1 MHRGR
6 QYDRKAMS
14 TEEGRAKL
22 CDICE
27 AIPLQPWGLDAD
39 THYHN
44 VQEFIVSRL
53 AEAFPPGRRKRV
65 ESVIFDATW
74 VIKDHRLWLRRQT
87 AAQRR
92 RVKQQELLASFRAWQ
107 KHRDI
112 TVSRC
117 VVMAWTCAEACQAAS
132 FVQQLRR
139 SRMELRRA
147 IRKDHRDFVE
157 RLARETAESS
167 AKEVLCRMRPLL
179 RCAGKK
185 RGGNRA
191 LPATQLEDGTLA
203 MDEVQAL
210 DRWVRHFASI
220 EGGERVSPAV
230 LVCDRQARLQCAREP
245 VEIHLGEVP
254 TRICL
259 ERACHNVACG
269 KAMGPDAVPG
279 ELMRHASRSIS
290 KPIYQL
296 MLKLALR
303 GDEPTIFKG
312 GIVYAAWKGRGAQ
325 AVCANHRGLLVSSV
339 VGKTIHA
346 AIRRKLIPVL
356 DYMAS
361 PLQVGGLPRF
371 PVAYAAHAARL
382 FQSAFRQSNYFIL
395 FLDLKE
401 AFYRLARPL
410 LTSEQPSDESFARLF
425 AALQLPQPVFAAFR
439 HAVCSEPALKTSGAT
454 EWVQMVISEM
464 LQQTRFSLPGQGD
477 VVRTCLGSRPGDG
490 LADILFSLVFADVLV
505 TVRSELQG
513 VESLCILWDESM
525 RGSVQETATAS
536 AQPDIGFLDVSWMDD
551 LAILGACS
559 TAKEAPEVLATTA
572 GILIDT
578 CLSRGMFPNLDRNKT
593 EVIVGLRGK
602 GAHAVRKALLSDT
615 EPRLLTTSR
624 CWPEQRIRVV
634 ASYKH
639 LGGILHHQGRL
650 EAEAKTRA
658 GLAWAAFNKHKRT
671 VFCQHHVRLQD
682 KVVIFQ
688 SLVLSVL
695 FYGCGTWGELELK
708 ARARLNRAYLSM
720 GRVLLRRHFDGDVS
734 RLSDARVLAHL
745 GLPDFQVWVHFYRLS
760 YVTSFVSLDVKEMWA
775 LAHTECKWLCAVRQ
789 SLEWLWEQVDRGRRA
804 TTRDSAWAT
813 WKRDICQ
820 APKKW
825 KRLLRFARESAT
837 RVGLIEEG
845 WQQCRG
851 TLVQG
856 LLGMGAHAEALQDR
870 KSCGPQAC
878 AVCQKLFPSKQAWS
892 VHAFKVHGR
901 VKQSRLLVDGCCCP
915 ICLKVFPTNIRLC
928 NHVGHSRPCRKE
940 LLRQGFSCLP
950 QPGVG
955 NSRAEIG
962 DLFLGVSRQGFG
974 PLPSG
979 NRQHAVVVPWL
990 QSSETW
996 QCLVRT
1002 LDMQLEADGLAQVLN
1017 SYRLALCVQCLDW
1030 GEIEEITSA
1039 WRHFV
1044 SVELSE
1050 AASIHSA
1057 AIHHAAAT
1065 WLAEH
1070 VTPEW
1075 LCPEP
1080 QAGGALLATFRQSVE
1095 CLALLDLADVSVDQ
1109 PTAPALAGGCMV
1121 CDEATLRV
1129 VGGHFRPGWVALLN
1143 VIEDTR
1149 DWCAVFEDQ
1158 VRLRSNCLHL
1168 LCLVGLQLEV
1178 MVPAGPLKASTYRV
1192 HRLRS
1197 TVVQDAITTFFRLWR
1212 CAFAVI
1218 AVLPQ
1223 VDPAVCAVIRR
1234 LPGVSCWDR
1243 GTYIIAHNGPPDR
1256 VPVCVFHLFA
1266 N

>member
-1 MHRGR
+1 MVGDFNTRFSFSVPGRIGEYVWDSNYGVPEGLLNVLHEQDLWVPATFPGIHTGPHETWAAPGQSACARLDYVSVPASWVAEPGSARVRHDVDPGHRSVDHFAVSVAIWVRPLSRDKSMHRGR

-27 AIPLQPWGLDAD
+27 AIPLQPWELDAD

-65 ESVIFDATW
+65 ESVISDATW

-139 SRMELRRA
+139 SRMELRQA
-147 IRKDHRDFVE
+147 IRKDRRDFVE

-179 RCAGKK
+179 RCAGRK

-203 MDEVQAL
+203 VDEVQAL
-210 DRWVRHFASI
+210 DRWVHHFASI

-230 LVCDRQARLQCAREP
+230 LVGDRQARLKCAREP

-290 KPIYQL
+290 KPMYQL

-356 DYMAS
+356 GNMAS

-382 FQSAFRQSNYFIL
+382 FQSAFRQSNFFIL

-464 LQQTRFSLPGQGD
+464 LQQTWFSLPGQGD

-505 TVRSELQG
+505 
-513 VESLCILWDESM
+513 
-525 RGSVQETATAS
+525 RGAVQETATAS

-551 LAILGACS
+551 LAILGPCS
-559 TAKEAPEVLATTA
+559 TAKEVPEVLATTA

-593 EVIVGLRGK
+593 EVIVGLRVK

-624 CWPEQRIRVV
+624 CWPEQRIHVV

-639 LGGILHHQGRL
+639 LGGVLHHQGRL
-650 EAEAKTRA
+650 EAEARTRSTLP
-658 GLAWAAFNKHKRT
+658 GLHSTSTNALFSASTMSASRT
-671 VFCQHHVRLQD
+671 KWSSFSLLFCRFFSM
-682 KVVIFQ
+682 VV
-688 SLVLSVL
+688 
-695 FYGCGTWGELELK
+695 
-708 ARARLNRAYLSM
+708 A
-720 GRVLLRRHFDGDVS
+720 
-734 RLSDARVLAHL
+734 
-745 GLPDFQVWVHFYRLS
+745 
-760 YVTSFVSLDVKEMWA
+760 
-775 LAHTECKWLCAVRQ
+775 
-789 SLEWLWEQVDRGRRA
+789 RGRGVNWSSMRGPDS
-804 TTRDSAWAT
+804 TVPTSAWAVFF
-813 WKRDICQ
+813 C
-820 APKKW
+820 A
-825 KRLLRFARESAT
+825 
-837 RVGLIEEG
+837 
-845 WQQCRG
+845 G
-851 TLVQG
+851 TLT
-856 LLGMGAHAEALQDR
+856 GM
-870 KSCGPQAC
+870 
-878 AVCQKLFPSKQAWS
+878 
-892 VHAFKVHGR
+892 
-901 VKQSRLLVDGCCCP
+901 
-915 ICLKVFPTNIRLC
+915 
-928 NHVGHSRPCRKE
+928 
-940 LLRQGFSCLP
+940 
-950 QPGVG
+950 
-955 NSRAEIG
+955 
-962 DLFLGVSRQGFG
+962 
-974 PLPSG
+974 
-979 NRQHAVVVPWL
+979 
-990 QSSETW
+990 
-996 QCLVRT
+996 
-1002 LDMQLEADGLAQVLN
+1002 
-1017 SYRLALCVQCLDW
+1017 
-1030 GEIEEITSA
+1030 
-1039 WRHFV
+1039 
-1044 SVELSE
+1044 
-1050 AASIHSA
+1050 
-1057 AIHHAAAT
+1057 
-1065 WLAEH
+1065 
-1070 VTPEW
+1070 
-1075 LCPEP
+1075 
-1080 QAGGALLATFRQSVE
+1080 
-1095 CLALLDLADVSVDQ
+1095 SVD
-1109 PTAPALAGGCMV
+1109 
-1121 CDEATLRV
+1121 
-1129 VGGHFRPGWVALLN
+1129 
-1143 VIEDTR
+1143 
-1149 DWCAVFEDQ
+1149 
-1158 VRLRSNCLHL
+1158 
-1168 LCLVGLQLEV
+1168 
-1178 MVPAGPLKASTYRV
+1178 
-1192 HRLRS
+1192 
-1197 TVVQDAITTFFRLWR
+1197 
-1212 CAFAVI
+1212 
-1218 AVLPQ
+1218 
-1223 VDPAVCAVIRR
+1223 
-1234 LPGVSCWDR
+1234 
-1243 GTYIIAHNGPPDR
+1243 
-1256 VPVCVFHLFA
+1256 
-1266 N
+1266 